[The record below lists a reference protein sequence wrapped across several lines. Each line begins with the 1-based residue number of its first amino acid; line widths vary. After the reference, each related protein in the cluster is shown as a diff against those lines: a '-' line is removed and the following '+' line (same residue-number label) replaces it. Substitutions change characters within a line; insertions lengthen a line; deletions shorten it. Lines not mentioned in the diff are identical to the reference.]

1 MLIIFF
7 DIYRV
12 VHHKLV
18 SQGET
23 VKVDF
28 YWNILKHLRENI
40 QQKWLELRCV
50 PEWHHVLA
58 RKRRVYGHAN
68 SICAC
73 QIYLAAILSTSW
85 KHVEAS
91 LFEALEKIQHTPQRH
106 QHKGPW
112 PILMIS
118 MWRKNSSLSKSNTE
132 VHKKM
137 TLNGRSAK
145 YKSGF
150 WLFEARSW
158 IFSHHSCLW
167 TAHQNK
173 QHFRVELCLC
183 MSQHQKHKEGWK
195 NNNKETKIM
204 WFFYVHALPHLPY
217 NWSLLTSETRSQNI
231 W

>member
-1 MLIIFF
+1 MRAGSPAMTMQQFFVEEFTVSKPEGSTSSKQRDREHAHHFLF
-7 DIYRV
+7 DIYKV

-28 YWNILKHLRENI
+28 YCNILKHLRENI

-58 RKRRVYGHAN
+58 RKRVYGHAN
-68 SICAC
+68 SIFAC
-73 QIYLAAILSTSW
+73 QIYLPAIVSTLW
-85 KHVEAS
+85 KYVEAS
-91 LFEALEKIQHTPQRH
+91 LFWSPGEDPAQRH
-106 QHKGPW
+106 RHWGPW

-118 MWRKNSSLSKSNTE
+118 MWPKNNSLSKSNTE

-167 TAHQNK
+167 TADQNK
-173 QHFRVELCLC
+173 QHFRVELRLC

-195 NNNKETKIM
+195 K
-204 WFFYVHALPHLPY
+204 
-217 NWSLLTSETRSQNI
+217 
-231 W
+231 